1 MAAGLGFKTFAT
13 GDVLS
18 AGDTNGYLMQGVLVF
33 ASATARDAAITS
45 PQEGQF
51 AYLKDTDA
59 TVYYTGSAW
68 TAVGGGSSGG
78 MTLIS
83 TTTLT
88 GSSVSITVP
97 SGYKDIVYI
106 IRDAVA
112 VTTSGSY
119 LYQTFNSD
127 TNSVYNYVQV
137 QGTAPSTA
145 STNMTTD
152 AKIYL
157 PYINNGSDNN
167 MFVSN
172 TIYDYL
178 NTSTNK
184 SFNGVW
190 NTKNNSAVRV
200 VGNITGTY
208 FPTTPAAITS
218 FQFAWETSNHSSG
231 SVLLYGVN

>member
-59 TVYYTGSAW
+59 TVYYSGSAW
-68 TAVGGGSSGG
+68 TAVGGASGG

-83 TTTLT
+83 TTSLT
-88 GSSVSITVP
+88 GSSVSVAVP
-97 SGYKDIVYI
+97 SGYKDIAYVVRNPY
-106 IRDAVA
+106 AA
-112 VTTSGSY
+112 AGGAYFT
-119 LYQTFNSD
+119 QTLNSD
-127 TNSVYNYVQV
+127 TGTNYNMMYYK
-137 QGTAPSTA
+137 GTAPTTA
-145 STNMTTD
+145 GSEMATE
-152 AKIYL
+152 ALIYS
-157 PYINNGSDNN
+157 PYINGS
-167 MFVSN
+167 SN
-172 TIYDYL
+172 SNSFLAVTIFDYL
-178 NTSTNK
+178 NTSSNK
-184 SFNGVW
+184 VLQGNFTW
-190 NTKNNSAVRV
+190 KNNSVVRV
-200 VGNITGTY
+200 VGGYTASY

-218 FQFAWETSNHSSG
+218 IQFACQTSNFSGG